1 MNIGQF
7 RNFVQ
12 NFSKMN
18 KDPRAV
24 VQELLNNG
32 QMSQAQFNAL
42 AAQVDKIMGKQGF

>member
-1 MNIGQF
+1 MNIAQF

-18 KDPRAV
+18 KDPRTV

-32 QMSQAQFNAL
+32 QMSQAQFNEL
-42 AAQVDKIMGKQGF
+42 AARVNQMMGKQGF